1 MAASNP
7 PDVMAYLAPSNVSI
21 YDHLAQVLATVHVG
35 DSKDAKAN
43 FHKISREVLE
53 TTMAWRDEAPP
64 SKSDMTSQ
72 QVYDV
77 CVCVCESVYRKLIWC
92 VCVYVCVQ

>member
-72 QVYDV
+72 QVYDAM
-77 CVCVCESVYRKLIWC
+77 CVCMRMSVYRNLIWC
-92 VCVYVCVQ
+92 VCVCVQ